1 MSEINSKPDRN
12 GVPMC
17 LAQIGK
23 ECPRGRADPD
33 KCNMGDDDG
42 MCYDGCYP
50 KMVEIV
56 KAATQIALENVPFDR
71 KGKYRAVSIE
81 AIEALVEA
89 LSHE

>member
-56 KAATQIALENVPFDR
+56 AALQMLNHAAGNAIPSDCDEMEVALN
-71 KGKYRAVSIE
+71 AT
-81 AIEALVEA
+81 LEA